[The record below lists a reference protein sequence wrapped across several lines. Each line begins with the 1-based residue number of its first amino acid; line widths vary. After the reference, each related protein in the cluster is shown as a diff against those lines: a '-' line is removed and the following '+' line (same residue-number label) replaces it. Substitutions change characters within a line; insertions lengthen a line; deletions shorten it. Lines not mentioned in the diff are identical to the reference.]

1 MQGRIR
7 GRARAVRR
15 ARTGGSEAGQGVTTT
30 KPGERARETPAA
42 TPHAPWQ
49 RVASALVYA
58 ALLVYFTAPY
68 SDFDWGW
75 HYRYGEYFFTHGRVL
90 RHDIFS
96 WTMAGYEWVNHS
108 WLFDPL
114 LYLLYTR
121 FSFIGLSIAGA
132 LAGVLTFYLC
142 VHRARLAYWQTAVL
156 AVLFYELT
164 WDIMLQGLRTQVV
177 GLLLLALLV
186 DLLARERAGRNW
198 PLWVLPG
205 VFCLWANLHGS
216 FLLGLVVFGA
226 HLAWDPV
233 IAQVRGRK
241 LPRRWYLFAGSFLAS
256 IAATLANPFTYG
268 VYLEAQRHFGNPH
281 LTYVVE
287 WMPPNFSELIGMM
300 FLAYTLVV
308 AYGFF
313 VRKTLADV
321 PDILI
326 ALGTLYLGATVRR
339 HVAVF
344 VVLTLPIAASAI
356 KHVRFRVAGVA
367 RTSAVL
373 AVLIAT
379 FGIGVYERRAEFY
392 DFLHSSMHTYCRYG
406 SGCSEGVTEFLLR
419 QPPVGH
425 GFNFYDWGG
434 YMIGRGVQT
443 KVYIDG
449 RMHLW
454 ERGDYQPMADYRA
467 IYASNDMD
475 AFRRHH
481 FDWILVPRK
490 SDFVRN
496 MVAAISPT
504 TGVRES
510 DLWIVAYQDDKAI
523 YAIRK
528 KDGN

>member
-1 MQGRIR
+1 VQGRIR

-15 ARTGGSEAGQGVTTT
+15 VRTGGTETGQPVTAARARD
-30 KPGERARETPAA
+30 RAREWPAA
-42 TPHAPWQ
+42 RPRAPWE
-49 RVASALVYA
+49 RVASALVYV
-58 ALLVYFTAPY
+58 ALLIYSTAPY
-68 SDFDWGW
+68 SDYDWGW

-114 LYLLYTR
+114 VYLLYTR

-132 LAGVLTFYLC
+132 LASVLTFYLC
-142 VHRARLAYWQTAVL
+142 VRRAHLAYWQTAVL
-156 AVLFYELT
+156 AVVFYALT
-164 WDIMLQGLRTQVV
+164 RDIMMQGLRTQVV
-177 GLLLLALLV
+177 GLLLLAVLA
-186 DLLARERAGRNW
+186 DLLARERTGRDW

-205 VFCLWANLHGS
+205 LFCIWANLHGS
-216 FLLGLVVFGA
+216 FLLGLVVFGV
-226 HLAWDPV
+226 HLAWDLVTALMRREV
-233 IAQVRGRK
+233 I
-241 LPRRWYLFAGSFLAS
+241 PRRWYLFAGSFLAS
-256 IAATLANPFTYG
+256 IAATFVNPFTYG
-268 VYLEAQRHFGNPH
+268 IYLEAVRHFGNPH

-287 WMPPNFSELIGMM
+287 WMPPNFSELVGMV
-300 FLAYTLVV
+300 FVAYTLVV

-313 VRKTLADV
+313 VRRTLADV
-321 PDILI
+321 PNMLI
-326 ALGTLYLGATVRR
+326 AAGTLYLGATTRR

-344 VVLTLPIAASAI
+344 VVLTLPIAASAL
-356 KHVRFRVAGVA
+356 KEVRFRVAGVA

-379 FGIGVYERRAEFY
+379 FSIGVYERRVEYY
-392 DFLHSSMHTYCRYG
+392 DLLHSSMRTYCWYG

-434 YMIGRGVQT
+434 YMIGRGIQT

-467 IYASNDMD
+467 IYAFNDMD

-481 FDWILVPRK
+481 FDWILVPRG
-490 SDFVRN
+490 SEFLRN
-496 MVAAISPT
+496 MGAAISPT

-510 DLWIVAYQDDKAI
+510 DLWIVAYQDDKAL